1 MALTTL
7 IGRIF
12 CGRYEVID
20 VLGMGGQAIVVKV
33 IDRQT
38 DAFLAIKCLIASP
51 GDPNYQELLSR
62 FQRESRICIGHPNVL
77 DPLAYFEED
86 GQAFTVFPFLEGV
99 PLSTYLATKGGR
111 LTVAETEAVIVALA
125 DAVAACHAK
134 GIIHRDIKPENILI
148 RPDGTPCLLDLG
160 ICRSV
165 HEQTITS
172 RDMVLGTLG
181 FMAPEQLRSPGS
193 VDTRADLYALGALT
207 YVMLTG
213 RPAVNGTSTQEI
225 LANIEHETPVPPRQL
240 DPSIPER
247 VDQACMRLLAKD
259 PNARFQSAAEFA
271 QAIEGIPPAAA
282 AAACPKCNAPTRPN
296 ARFCGACGARL
307 AQSQPESLR
316 CLACGTPVGE
326 ADLRPGCGRTFS
338 PDDHRLQFTSGT
350 LTGMVFRIPQGI
362 YVVGR
367 EQFAS
372 RDQQISRSHFY
383 AACFNGSVLIQDAG
397 SVNRTFV
404 GGQFAGSPLPLVAN
418 QEFRVAACAAIYT
431 LSSRRPAW

>member
-7 IGRIF
+7 IGRIL

-20 VLGMGGQAIVVKV
+20 VLGIGGQAMVVKV

-38 DAFLAIKCLIASP
+38 GASLAIKCLIASP

-77 DPLAYFEED
+77 DPLTYFEEA
-86 GQAFTVFPFLEGV
+86 GQAFTVFPFLDGV
-99 PLSTYLATKGGR
+99 TLSTYLATKGGH
-111 LTVAETEAVIVALA
+111 LTVAETVAMIVALT

-193 VDTRADLYALGALT
+193 VDSRADLYALGALT
-207 YVMLTG
+207 YGMLTG
-213 RPAVNGTSTQEI
+213 RPAVSGTSTKEI

-240 DPSIPER
+240 DPSIPEH
-247 VDQACMRLLAKD
+247 VSQACMRLLAKD
-259 PNARFQSAAEFA
+259 PNSRFQSAADFA
-271 QAIEGIPPAAA
+271 QAIQGIPQAAT
-282 AAACPKCNAPTRPN
+282 AAACPKCNAPARPN
-296 ARFCGACGARL
+296 ARFCSGCGTRL
-307 AQSQPESLR
+307 AQKQPESPR
-316 CLACGTPVGE
+316 CLACGTAVGD
-326 ADLRPGCGRTFS
+326 ASTCPGCNRTFS

-350 LTGMVFRIPQGI
+350 LAGMVFRIPQGI
-362 YVVGR
+362 YIVGR

-383 AACFNGSVLIQDAG
+383 AACSNGSVLIQDAG

-404 GGQFAGSPLPLVAN
+404 GGQFAASPIQLVAN
-418 QEFRVAACAAIYT
+418 QEFRVAECAAIYT
-431 LSSRRPAW
+431 LNSRRASW